1 MKNCVIFWNIED
13 IVLLLVIVE
22 DILVRIGFL
31 VFMVLEKLVYFFDLI
46 FWKYIKLY

>member
-1 MKNCVIFWNIED
+1 MKNCIIFLNIED

-46 FWKYIKLY
+46 F